1 MATLSAHGR
10 FLLGGLVKIGFLE
23 ARCGG
28 ILHAARIHAENLAE
42 LRIVGRLGHPS
53 FLDSCVFSSLQHM
66 VQVCEQIGTNHSR
79 DQYIAVFSGTAGST
93 RAASPSV
100 ARG

>member
-1 MATLSAHGR
+1 MAALYAHER
-10 FLLGGLVKIGFLE
+10 SPLCGLVEVGFLE
-23 ARCGG
+23 AQCGS
-28 ILHAARIHAENLAE
+28 IFHAARIHAENLAE

>member
-10 FLLGGLVKIGFLE
+10 FLLGGLIEIGFLE

-42 LRIVGRLGHPS
+42 LRIVGCLGHPS
-53 FLDSCVFSSLQHM
+53 FLDSSVFSALQHM

-79 DQYIAVFSGTAGST
+79 YQYIAVFSGTAGST
-93 RAASPSV
+93 RAASPAV